1 MRNFTTDEIEKAQG
15 LVASADREFGDYSRT
30 DLLLDNMQSL
40 RNVEEAQGL
49 LALIGAGLRP
59 GGT

>member
-1 MRNFTTDEIEKAQG
+1 MRNYTTDEIEKAQA

-30 DLLLDNMQSL
+30 DLLLDNMKSL

-49 LALIGAGLRP
+49 LTLIGAGLRP